1 MKFEKQNE
9 LLEKIITFILT
20 IFNRRIKCVNRKVC
34 RKSNMD
40 INLKSRKDN
49 TQIVVDIKF
58 YKPPMD
64 NEMDFHF

>member
-1 MKFEKQNE
+1 
-9 LLEKIITFILT
+9 
-20 IFNRRIKCVNRKVC
+20 
-34 RKSNMD
+34 MD